1 MGKKKGKHIV
11 PDDYYI
17 NGMFEIARFGNNI
30 IFNNTMTPEMH
41 KKYMQFLSDEYSKI
55 EEEINSIVNSIR
67 FKVSNCEP
75 ELLMN
80 FLVSMKFPLMLN
92 KVSESQFAANET
104 FSLHVV
110 EYIQS
115 VLISTENKYI
125 KNGEDQRLLYFE
137 ILSETEY
144 LYKKIINFIN
154 IWGARMLTITED
166 MDKQILDY
174 IVQSQLFYFVRG
186 TRYQA
191 FQMHFYQQM
200 LTPFDPFFKEIYS
213 IEANEIIEG
222 LSKLEKSLSIGKLD
236 SIKKL
241 GNLMDEFQKYES
253 VEDSNRYTEDKR
265 KENSKI
271 IKEVIGTS
279 LYNVKM
285 VTEWPDDFINDLS
298 LKVGENKEFFSYKE
312 YNGWPIWNLLTER
325 KPFIAIGENSFCF
338 DYYILFDYFYRA
350 VQRIIRSKGKKY
362 EDGWGENSAG
372 YK

>member
-11 PDDYYI
+11 PDDYYT

-115 VLISTENKYI
+115 VLVSTENKYI

-137 ILSETEY
+137 ILSETE
-144 LYKKIINFIN
+144 
-154 IWGARMLTITED
+154 
-166 MDKQILDY
+166 
-174 IVQSQLFYFVRG
+174 
-186 TRYQA
+186 
-191 FQMHFYQQM
+191 
-200 LTPFDPFFKEIYS
+200 
-213 IEANEIIEG
+213 
-222 LSKLEKSLSIGKLD
+222 
-236 SIKKL
+236 
-241 GNLMDEFQKYES
+241 
-253 VEDSNRYTEDKR
+253 
-265 KENSKI
+265 
-271 IKEVIGTS
+271 
-279 LYNVKM
+279 
-285 VTEWPDDFINDLS
+285 
-298 LKVGENKEFFSYKE
+298 
-312 YNGWPIWNLLTER
+312 
-325 KPFIAIGENSFCF
+325 
-338 DYYILFDYFYRA
+338 
-350 VQRIIRSKGKKY
+350 
-362 EDGWGENSAG
+362 
-372 YK
+372 